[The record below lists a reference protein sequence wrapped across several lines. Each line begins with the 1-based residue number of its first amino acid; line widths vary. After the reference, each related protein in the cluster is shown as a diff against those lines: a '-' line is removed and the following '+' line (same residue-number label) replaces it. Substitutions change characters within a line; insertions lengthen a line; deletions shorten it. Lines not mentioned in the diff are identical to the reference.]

1 MLSNLRTIGAR
12 CFVYLCLVWKFLP
25 QFDLNKILT
34 ILMNLRSF
42 LVRNIATIH
51 TMTRVRIKDLL
62 IAENYASAAILSNQ
76 SKRNELNV
84 FTFTWFPFYLKPYK
98 DFVWRICIDPS
109 QWLWGEGLK
118 LKVLIP
124 MFSQNNFHL
133 RWYTLTTIIPS
144 IFYRL
149 EAEGGWEVRILGIT

>member
-1 MLSNLRTIGAR
+1 
-12 CFVYLCLVWKFLP
+12 
-25 QFDLNKILT
+25 
-34 ILMNLRSF
+34 MNLRSF

-133 RWYTLTTIIPS
+133 RWYTLTTIIQS

-149 EAEGGWEVRILGIT
+149 EAEGGGEVRILGITWLSGEPRRDQSSPTEHKGGSI